1 MMGDRDYRKTITT
14 AIDAITREV
23 ELQATDPNDS
33 KIIFLHEIVRC
44 MRRSY
49 FDRFDRED
57 RKSVV

>member
-23 ELQATDPNDS
+23 ELQ
-33 KIIFLHEIVRC
+33 
-44 MRRSY
+44 
-49 FDRFDRED
+49 D